1 MSSTAG
7 KCGDPTAVDKL
18 ERANMIGDLC
28 LSDLVRILQ
37 DDSSVS
43 PARMQLI
50 LEQLVVSTTEIQ
62 SYARFSDHR
71 YARNLV
77 HKTDRFEIM
86 VMCWHAGQRSSIHD
100 HAGSLGGL
108 KILQGALT
116 ESLFEKAPNGMIKSL
131 SSIDYGAGQ
140 TRVEQT
146 SLIHQISNLQAE
158 NTQAIS
164 IHVYAPPLLRM
175 NVYSLEDPS
184 VRNVLPQYFSFG
196 SGI

>member
-1 MSSTAG
+1 MMGELS
-7 KCGDPTAVDKL
+7 
-18 ERANMIGDLC
+18 

-37 DDSSVS
+37 EDSSVTS
-43 PARMQLI
+43 ARMHDI
-50 LEQLVVSTTEIQ
+50 LERLVIPSLELQ
-62 SYARFSDHR
+62 SHTRFSDSR

-100 HAGSLGGL
+100 HAGALGGL
-108 KILQGALT
+108 KILHGALT

-131 SSIDYGAGQ
+131 TSIDYSAGE
-140 TRVEQT
+140 TRVEET

-158 NTQAIS
+158 NSQAIS
-164 IHVYAPPLLRM
+164 VHIYAPPLVRM

>member
-1 MSSTAG
+1 MPAELSLTG
-7 KCGDPTAVDKL
+7 LIDVL
-18 ERANMIGDLC
+18 EA
-28 LSDLVRILQ
+28 
-37 DDSSVS
+37 DSSVG
-43 PARMQLI
+43 PARMRQI
-50 LEQLVVSTTEIQ
+50 LERLIIETSEIQ

-108 KILQGALT
+108 RVVHGALT

-131 SSIDYGAGQ
+131 SSADYRAGEI
-140 TRVEQT
+140 RVEET
-146 SLIHQISNLQAE
+146 FLIHQLSNLQTE
-158 NTQAIS
+158 NGQAIS
-164 IHVYAPPLLRM
+164 VHVYAPPLVRM

>member
-1 MSSTAG
+1 MTG
-7 KCGDPTAVDKL
+7 
-18 ERANMIGDLC
+18 E
-28 LSDLVRILQ
+28 LSLSELVKILQ
-37 DDSSVS
+37 EDSSVS
-43 PARMQLI
+43 PARMQHI
-50 LEQLVVSTTEIQ
+50 LERLVIPTGEIQ
-62 SYARFSDHR
+62 SHARFSDHR

-108 KILQGALT
+108 KILHGALT

-131 SSIDYGAGQ
+131 NSVDYRAGE
-140 TRVEQT
+140 TRVEET
-146 SLIHQISNLQAE
+146 SLIHQISNLQTE
-158 NTQAIS
+158 NGQAIS
-164 IHVYAPPLLRM
+164 VHVYAPPLVRM

-184 VRNVLPQYFSFG
+184 VRNVLPRYFSFG

>member
-1 MSSTAG
+1 
-7 KCGDPTAVDKL
+7 
-18 ERANMIGDLC
+18 MIGDLC

>member
-1 MSSTAG
+1 MYG
-7 KCGDPTAVDKL
+7 
-18 ERANMIGDLC
+18 E
-28 LSDLVRILQ
+28 LSLSELVKALQ
-37 DDSSVS
+37 DDSSVT
-43 PARMQLI
+43 PARMQDI
-50 LEQLVVSTTEIQ
+50 LERLVITTAEIQ
-62 SYARFSDHR
+62 SHSRFSDHR

-77 HKTDRFEIM
+77 HKTDRFEVM

-108 KILQGALT
+108 KILHGDLT

-140 TRVEQT
+140 IRVEET

-158 NTQAIS
+158 NRQAIS
-164 IHVYAPPLLRM
+164 VHIYAPPLARM

>member
-1 MSSTAG
+1 MMGELS
-7 KCGDPTAVDKL
+7 
-18 ERANMIGDLC
+18 

-37 DDSSVS
+37 EDSSVTS
-43 PARMQLI
+43 ARMHDI
-50 LEQLVVSTTEIQ
+50 LERLVIPSQELQ
-62 SYARFSDHR
+62 SHTRFSDSR

-100 HAGSLGGL
+100 HAGALGGL
-108 KILQGALT
+108 KILHGALT

-131 SSIDYGAGQ
+131 TSIDYSAGE
-140 TRVEQT
+140 TRVEET

-158 NTQAIS
+158 NSQAIS
-164 IHVYAPPLLRM
+164 VHVYAPPLVRM